1 MTTDPTLQTQPA
13 IRLGDKL
20 VELGLV
26 SQDQLRIA
34 LQEQKNTEKPLGE
47 IFLLLGF
54 VTEEAMRAALADNRG
69 EESISL
75 KASLVLVALGE
86 AALIYLSDF
95 SGYMFDVVILTMA
108 LVMTV
113 YCFVRA
119 IRNYSDDVKKLGL

>member
-1 MTTDPTLQTQPA
+1 M
-13 IRLGDKL
+13 
-20 VELGLV
+20 
-26 SQDQLRIA
+26 
-34 LQEQKNTEKPLGE
+34 
-47 IFLLLGF
+47 
-54 VTEEAMRAALADNRG
+54 
-69 EESISL
+69 SIVRRVQQFFSFSL
-75 KASLVLVALGE
+75 KASLVLVAFGE

>member
-1 MTTDPTLQTQPA
+1 MLNVN
-13 IRLGDKL
+13 K
-20 VELGLV
+20 V
-26 SQDQLRIA
+26 SIVRRVQQ
-34 LQEQKNTEKPLGE
+34 
-47 IFLLLGF
+47 FF
-54 VTEEAMRAALADNRG
+54 
-69 EESISL
+69 SFSL